1 MTVELIISCSVA
13 VLAVVYII
21 FKRDVRN
28 VREIALSRKVAP
40 CEQATVLRDLLE
52 PGKNRTIAARYF
64 YEAPAVR
71 AFFWMALLSASL
83 VLLGS
88 GVSAFIVP
96 MEDGAYV
103 VPEWATRGLHFAVVI
118 SLISS
123 LAAGVLAGKGE

>member
-1 MTVELIISCSVA
+1 MTVELIISCSLA

-21 FKRDVRN
+21 FQKDVRN

-40 CEQATVLRDLLE
+40 CQDAKVLRDLLV

-64 YEAPAVR
+64 YEAQAVR
-71 AFFWMALLSASL
+71 VFFWMALLFASL

-88 GVSAFIVP
+88 VVSAFIVP
-96 MEDGAYV
+96 MKDGAYV
-103 VPEWATRGLHFAVVI
+103 VPEWATRGLHFAVVM

-123 LAAGVLAGKGE
+123 LASGVLAGKGE